1 MKLTAQPRGE
11 ILSFTASFSALRF
24 LLAIFDWL
32 INYGTVLNAG
42 NARRDEL
49 SVLTIKFYV
58 LDRFEKNSEPGW
70 CLQQSF
76 VYRGIESKLIKKKKS
91 ITKKKISE
99 VKTS

>member
-1 MKLTAQPRGE
+1 M
-11 ILSFTASFSALRF
+11 
-24 LLAIFDWL
+24 LAIFDWL

-49 SVLTIKFYV
+49 SVLTLKFYV

-76 VYRGIESKLIKKKKS
+76 VYRGLEAKLIKKKKS